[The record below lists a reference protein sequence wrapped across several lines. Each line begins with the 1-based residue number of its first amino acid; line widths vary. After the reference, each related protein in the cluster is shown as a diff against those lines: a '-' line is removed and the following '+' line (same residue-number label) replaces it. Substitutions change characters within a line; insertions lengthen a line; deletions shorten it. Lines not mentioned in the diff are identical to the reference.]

1 MLISMTKTIQTTEP
15 TDGDPSQVWG
25 FGVFVVDLCC
35 FFVCL
40 FVLFFLVVFF
50 IIFESNKS
58 FEKTKQNNALL
69 TQLYYLLSQT
79 FRHIV

>member
-1 MLISMTKTIQTTEP
+1 METLLR
-15 TDGDPSQVWG
+15 
-25 FGVFVVDLCC
+25 FGALVFFVVDLCC

-69 TQLYYLLSQT
+69 T
-79 FRHIV
+79 